1 MKTSIICMTNMTTL
15 QIATFGSDDQD
26 GIALGIRSFPVHKL
40 VLICFSSDK
49 NKAEDFA
56 RKIKVF

>member
-1 MKTSIICMTNMTTL
+1 MTNMTTL